1 MMFLSSFSSFFPD
14 SHVSFRG
21 NGMVSAQSDTSNVPG
36 CSLQLQV
43 AHLHLE

>member
-1 MMFLSSFSSFFPD
+1 MMFLFSFSSFFPD

-36 CSLQLQV
+36 RCNYQ
-43 AHLHLE
+43 